1 MMPVQEEQEQVVP
14 PASPMAGAAS
24 DVLDELVAEAE
35 AWLPTPAK
43 ADRLPQEEAAVMEES
58 LMVAA
63 AEEPAVAAWLEPP
76 PPSSPSPPPPS
87 SPPPAAVPPVA
98 VQAPRVATQPA
109 PPPPP
114 PAFRPPALAGPEAAA
129 AAARDLGPAGVC
141 DALESA
147 QPGSALRDAAVA
159 LLCRDLRACASA
171 TSASPDGTAPM
182 ERLRLAL
189 RDDRTWAAASAAAE
203 EERRRAAS
211 LMAGTVMA
219 KRSAAE
225 SGAAGGRDAHGLY
238 PHAWL
243 VSGLAWPD
251 DVDPARRE
259 QHMQAADF
267 QRLLGMDVEG
277 FNKLPAWKQVNL
289 RKKHDL
295 F

>member
-1 MMPVQEEQEQVVP
+1 
-14 PASPMAGAAS
+14 
-24 DVLDELVAEAE
+24 
-35 AWLPTPAK
+35 
-43 ADRLPQEEAAVMEES
+43 
-58 LMVAA
+58 
-63 AEEPAVAAWLEPP
+63 
-76 PPSSPSPPPPS
+76 
-87 SPPPAAVPPVA
+87 
-98 VQAPRVATQPA
+98 
-109 PPPPP
+109 
-114 PAFRPPALAGPEAAA
+114 
-129 AAARDLGPAGVC
+129 VC